1 MNKKKL
7 FTFLLIMVS
16 CPTMRTLDPIISLKT
31 GVTTVRAKITN
42 FFSNTKNVIW
52 TGLATLLVV
61 SSGIGLLYYNYKKKM
76 HKSDKDKSIESNT
89 IYVSDE
95 DKDVLISLKNTNAVF
110 PEENISDNPVELI
123 QKYLPSIPISQE
135 KKEEQEKTQNFQNI
149 LFCVYSICHLLDT
162 LIEEHRNNN
171 GIILDINFS
180 NYYFPLIL
188 IQYLEEEMTKT
199 IKTATQRNDKDNNL
213 KNLIQFLGEKYCYI
227 SVNNKDKYPYI
238 FSSNTFD
245 IDQIDTSKNETI
257 IIRQGEKLDEQCL
270 FSILETIKKT
280 KDPSTIENIITKIEK
295 KTSLKKYIM
304 LIDSNKKYIN
314 KIKTELNKENSILQK
329 VTLIHNNFYE
339 WQNELPANKI
349 ITRMVEDNRL
359 PARQTSLARS
369 GII

>member
-1 MNKKKL
+1 M
-7 FTFLLIMVS
+7 
-16 CPTMRTLDPIISLKT
+16 
-31 GVTTVRAKITN
+31 
-42 FFSNTKNVIW
+42 
-52 TGLATLLVV
+52 
-61 SSGIGLLYYNYKKKM
+61 
-76 HKSDKDKSIESNT
+76 
-89 IYVSDE
+89 
-95 DKDVLISLKNTNAVF
+95 
-110 PEENISDNPVELI
+110 
-123 QKYLPSIPISQE
+123 
-135 KKEEQEKTQNFQNI
+135 
-149 LFCVYSICHLLDT
+149 
-162 LIEEHRNNN
+162 IEEHRNNN
-171 GIILDINFS
+171 GIILGINFS

-245 IDQIDTSKNETI
+245 IDQIDTSKNEAI

-295 KTSLKKYIM
+295 KTSLEEYIM

-314 KIKTELNKENSILQK
+314 EIKTELNKENSILKK
-329 VTLIHNNFYE
+329 VTLIHNNFCE
-339 WQNELPANKI
+339 WQNELPVNKI